1 MNNWKIFDEISLPD
15 KKDFYKYLNMED
27 ITGADYKY
35 AVKVWKNF
43 EIKYLGFYN
52 DLGVESDTLLLEEKL
67 YFETFIIYALKY
79 VTLIQLIFFSTRISM
94 ASMFKRSRSRTRIIK
109 RYWYAN
115 IISLIYIM
123 FGIWYILMC

>member
-109 RYWYAN
+109 RYWYA
-115 IISLIYIM
+115 IT
-123 FGIWYILMC
+123 GRKRH